1 MYLIIYK
8 NHFMLRIYILVCF
21 LIVLLFSCTENS
33 DSQYN
38 QEHIDEMR
46 RQEKIENEQKF
57 EENQRD
63 YNVRRIPAKQDN
75 PRPDDD

>member
-1 MYLIIYK
+1 M
-8 NHFMLRIYILVCF
+8 FRIF
-21 LIVLLFSCTENS
+21 LLFSFIVILFVSCTENT

-38 QEHIDEMR
+38 QEDVDEMR

-57 EENQRD
+57 EENQQD
-63 YNVRRIPAKQDN
+63 YKVRRIPAKQDN